1 MLLYQVE
8 FESYLFSEV
17 LLHTF
22 DQDSLQAHYQYI
34 ATLLTS
40 GRISEVGLTP
50 AIKRTCLRLGMGRG
64 DYEKIN
70 RYVRGMEL
78 NDQ

>member
-1 MLLYQVE
+1 MLLYEVE

-17 LLHTF
+17 LLHNY
-22 DQDSLQAHYQYI
+22 DQASLQAHYQHVS
-34 ATLLTS
+34 TLLVN

-50 AIKRTCLRLGMGRG
+50 AIKRVCLRLGMGRA

-70 RYVRGMEL
+70 RYVRGM
-78 NDQ
+78 DISD